1 MQASSTGK
9 AKKGKA
15 DKGVGFLLVLDV
27 EMNAPVITI
36 PRNTDSL
43 DALEVDLG
51 TFTLSNRI
59 AWIGGKGNA
68 SDRKVKAAMINFVL
82 SLS

>member
-1 MQASSTGK
+1 MQATSTGK
-9 AKKGKA
+9 AKKGKP
-15 DKGVGFLLVLDV
+15 DKGVGFLLLLDV

-59 AWIGGKGNA
+59 AWIGGEGNA
-68 SDRKVKAAMINFVL
+68 SDRKVPFV
-82 SLS
+82 SFT